1 MRDHARFH
9 SRFPLPMLK
18 SLSIKVA
25 IGGAKSKLLSAVL
38 NHAKL
43 LSAMFKLLWP
53 MLNLLLAVKVEKR
66 LSGPL

>member
-1 MRDHARFH
+1 MRDHAR
-9 SRFPLPMLK
+9 SRFPCFPVTYVE
-18 SLSIKVA
+18 VA
-25 IGGAKSKLLSAVL
+25 IDGAKSKLLSAVL

-43 LSAMFKLLWP
+43 LSAVFKLLWA